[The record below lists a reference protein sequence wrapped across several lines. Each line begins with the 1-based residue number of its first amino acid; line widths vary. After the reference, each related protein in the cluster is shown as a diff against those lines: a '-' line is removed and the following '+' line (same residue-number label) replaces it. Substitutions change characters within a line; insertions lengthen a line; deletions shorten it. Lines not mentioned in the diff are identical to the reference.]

1 MRMVI
6 LDTSWQA
13 RPGVTVVAA
22 VAVRAHGAL
31 CGRGAPCPTPG
42 GTLAECQGTSAGGE
56 LSDFLVVRFSF
67 LHPHGSWGPRPGG
80 VWRLTLAQSGAGP
93 LKVLGGETVR
103 PAAQ

>member
-31 CGRGAPCPTPG
+31 SGGGTPCPTPG
-42 GTLAECQGTSAGGE
+42 GTLTECRGTSAGGD
-56 LSDFLVVRFSF
+56 LSDFLVVQFSF

-93 LKVLGGETVR
+93 PKVLGGETVR
-103 PAAQ
+103 PAAR